1 MSDVRQKTVKLYQAL
16 EELIDQNGY
25 GPKLV
30 ERRVLKVWS
39 EVLPFGQFSKAVSFQ
54 NGLLSILVFHSSWL
68 TELHYQ
74 QQSII
79 EQLNRHLG
87 HQMVKKLAV
96 KISTKIVERAP
107 DMRQISQ
114 TDVAYKKVTQPRN
127 NHSRKETAELAVSG
141 IQDPQCRLLL
151 KQIFLS
157 TKLEMGRTKA

>member
-87 HQMVKKLAV
+87 HQMVKQLAV
-96 KISTKIVERAP
+96 KISTKIVERPP
-107 DMRQISQ
+107 DIRQISQ
-114 TDVAYKKVTQPRN
+114 TDTEYKKVIQPRN
-127 NHSRKETAELAVSG
+127 NHSRKETAELAVSS
-141 IQDPQCRLLL
+141 IQNPECRLLL

-157 TKLEMGRTKA
+157 TK

>member
-1 MSDVRQKTVKLYQAL
+1 MSDVRQKTVKLHQAL

-87 HQMVKKLAV
+87 HSMVKKLAV
-96 KISTKIVERAP
+96 KISTKIVEQWMRDLVNVPPVFGTRSGCA
-107 DMRQISQ
+107 DMS
-114 TDVAYKKVTQPRN
+114 
-127 NHSRKETAELAVSG
+127 
-141 IQDPQCRLLL
+141 
-151 KQIFLS
+151 
-157 TKLEMGRTKA
+157 